1 MCGIAGA
8 VHLHGPT
15 PSQDLLRRMTA
26 TLRHRGP
33 DDEGVWID
41 GPVGLGMRRLSIID
55 LSTRAAQ
62 PMSNEDGSLW
72 LVFNGEIY
80 NFQALRRELEGR
92 GHTFRSDGDAETV
105 LHLYETHG
113 TDALRF
119 LRGMFAFALWDGRAR
134 TLFVARDRLGKKPL
148 VYYHDDDTFVF
159 ASEPKAILQHPRVR
173 AEADPEALHH
183 FLAWGYVPHP
193 WSAFRGLRKLAPGH
207 FLTWRAGKVIEQR
220 YWSLRY
226 APKRTEPETALAEEL
241 DARLGEAVKLRLISD
256 VPLGALLSGG
266 VDSSA
271 VVALARRFTTG
282 PLRTFSVGFEHRE
295 YDELEHARTV
305 ARHFETDHH
314 EIVIKPD
321 AVASLSR
328 LVWHYNEPFADSSAV
343 PTMALCELA
352 RDLVTVAL
360 SGDGGDES
368 FLGYDRYR
376 AAAVARWQD
385 RVPLPA
391 RRAVAR
397 AAAVIPSSAPKSP
410 ATRWKRFLEALPLD
424 ARGRYG
430 RWMGL
435 FDAASR
441 RELYTP
447 EFAASVDGLDPFG
460 LLDAAYDRTDAPTFV
475 EATAHVDVQH
485 YLADDL
491 LVKMDIASMA
501 ASLEVRSPFLDHE
514 VVEFAAR
521 LPASMKLRRLTSKY
535 LLKRAM
541 NGVLP
546 PAILHRPKMGFGA
559 PIDHWFRQD
568 LRTLAGDVLLDARAR
583 QRGYFRADVVRR
595 YVDDHAAGRAN
606 HHQKLWSLLVF
617 ELWHRTF
624 IDQPCPTAA
633 PTGIG
638 G

>member
-62 PMSNEDGSLW
+62 PMTNEDGSLW

-119 LRGMFAFALWDGRAR
+119 LRGMFAFALWDSRAQ

-241 DARLGEAVKLRLISD
+241 DARLGEAVRLRLISD

-282 PLRTFSVGFEHRE
+282 P
-295 YDELEHARTV
+295 
-305 ARHFETDHH
+305 
-314 EIVIKPD
+314 
-321 AVASLSR
+321 
-328 LVWHYNEPFADSSAV
+328 
-343 PTMALCELA
+343 
-352 RDLVTVAL
+352 
-360 SGDGGDES
+360 
-368 FLGYDRYR
+368 
-376 AAAVARWQD
+376 
-385 RVPLPA
+385 
-391 RRAVAR
+391 
-397 AAAVIPSSAPKSP
+397 
-410 ATRWKRFLEALPLD
+410 
-424 ARGRYG
+424 
-430 RWMGL
+430 
-435 FDAASR
+435 
-441 RELYTP
+441 
-447 EFAASVDGLDPFG
+447 
-460 LLDAAYDRTDAPTFV
+460 
-475 EATAHVDVQH
+475 
-485 YLADDL
+485 
-491 LVKMDIASMA
+491 
-501 ASLEVRSPFLDHE
+501 
-514 VVEFAAR
+514 
-521 LPASMKLRRLTSKY
+521 
-535 LLKRAM
+535 
-541 NGVLP
+541 
-546 PAILHRPKMGFGA
+546 HRP
-559 PIDHWFRQD
+559 RSCS
-568 LRTLAGDVLLDARAR
+568 
-583 QRGYFRADVVRR
+583 
-595 YVDDHAAGRAN
+595 AA
-606 HHQKLWSLLVF
+606 
-617 ELWHRTF
+617 
-624 IDQPCPTAA
+624 
-633 PTGIG
+633 
-638 G
+638 